1 MFISLKLFFYTKK
14 PCSSKAFKFFIKFY
28 VSNEGRDIRL
38 LDEYEIQKA
47 CAVDMFPRTANAEC
61 CALLKLKNIA

>member
-28 VSNEGRDIRL
+28 VSNEGAKSANPKRL
-38 LDEYEIQKA
+38 RHSWS
-47 CAVDMFPRTANAEC
+47 VFHG
-61 CALLKLKNIA
+61 